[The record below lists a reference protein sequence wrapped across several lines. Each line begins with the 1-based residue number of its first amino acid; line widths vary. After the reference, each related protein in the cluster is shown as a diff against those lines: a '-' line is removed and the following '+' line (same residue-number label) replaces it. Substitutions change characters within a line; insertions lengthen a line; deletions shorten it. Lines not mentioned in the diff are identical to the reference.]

1 VAATAAGA
9 PAAAAVAGAGR
20 RASLIQVTTLPEE
33 DGGGPVRRTRLPNGL
48 SVVTE
53 AMPELRSVA
62 VGFWAGT
69 GSRDEPDPLAGA
81 SHFLEHL
88 LFKGTAERSAQEI
101 AEAVEAVGGEM
112 NAFTTKE
119 YTAYYVRLLDESTDL
134 ALDILSDV
142 VWAPAFRPD
151 EVDCERQVI
160 LEEIRMH
167 EDTPDELVHSV
178 FAEALFPA
186 QPVGRE
192 VLGDR
197 DAIVAM
203 SRDEIAG
210 FHHHHYRAG
219 NLVVAAAGNVDHDR
233 IVEGIAARFTGG
245 VGDREPR
252 PAAEIRPAGA
262 VRVVH
267 RPTEQAHLVLG
278 MPALSRSD
286 PDRWALSVLNH
297 VVGGGMSSRLFQEVR
312 EKRGLA
318 YSVYSYRSAL
328 EDTGTFAVYAGTA
341 PERAPEV
348 LSIIDAELDRLSAD
362 RCLAPAELE
371 RAKGHFKGQ
380 MALGLES
387 SSARMERIGR
397 SEVTSGEVQ
406 SVDDMVAAIDAVS
419 PEDIARVIGR
429 VLAAGPRVLAAV
441 GPVDAD
447 VLADRL
453 SVGSASYE

>member
-1 VAATAAGA
+1 VGVATAAGG
-9 PAAAAVAGAGR
+9 PGAGAGAAAGR
-20 RASLIQVTTLPEE
+20 PARAGRVTLQE
-33 DGGGPVRRTRLPNGL
+33 GGGRVRRTRLPNGL
-48 SVVTE
+48 RVVTE

-69 GSRDEPDPLAGA
+69 GSRDEADPLAGA

-88 LFKGTAERSAQEI
+88 LFKGTADRSAQQI
-101 AEAVEAVGGEM
+101 AEEVEAVGGEM
-112 NAFTTKE
+112 NAFTTRE
-119 YTAYYVRLLDESTDL
+119 HTAYYIRLLDESVDL

-167 EDTPDELVHSV
+167 GDTPDELVHSL
-178 FAEALFPA
+178 FSEALFPG

-203 SRDEIAG
+203 TRDEIAQ
-210 FHHHHYRAG
+210 FHGHHYRAG
-219 NLVVAAAGNVDHDR
+219 NLVVAAAGNLDHDR
-233 IVEGIAARFTGG
+233 MVDAIAARFTGG
-245 VGDREPR
+245 LGDREPR
-252 PAAEIRPAGA
+252 PEAEILPAGA
-262 VRVVH
+262 VRVLH

-278 MPALSRSD
+278 MPALCRSD

-328 EDTGTFAVYAGTA
+328 QDTGTFAVYAGTA

-348 LSIIDAELDRLSAD
+348 LSIIDAELDRLCTE
-362 RCLAPAELE
+362 RCLGADELE

-380 MALGLES
+380 MVLGLES
-387 SSARMERIGR
+387 SAARMERIGR
-397 SEVTSGEVQ
+397 SEITTGEIQ
-406 SVDDMVAAIDAVS
+406 SVDEMVAAIDAVT
-419 PEDIARVIGR
+419 PEDVARVIDR

-441 GPVDAD
+441 GPVDAGD
-447 VLADRL
+447 LAATM
-453 SVGSASYE
+453 SVTSGVDG

>member
-1 VAATAAGA
+1 
-9 PAAAAVAGAGR
+9 
-20 RASLIQVTTLPEE
+20 L
-33 DGGGPVRRTRLPNGL
+33 TRLPNGL
-48 SVVTE
+48 RVVTE

-69 GSRDEPDPLAGA
+69 GSRDEADPLAGA

-88 LFKGTAERSAQEI
+88 LFKGTDGRSAQEI

-119 YTAYYVRLLDESTDL
+119 YTAYYVRILDESLDL

-160 LEEIRMH
+160 LDEIRMH
-167 EDTPDELVHSV
+167 EDTPDELVHSL
-178 FAEALFPA
+178 FAEALFPG
-186 QPVGRE
+186 QRVGRE
-192 VLGDR
+192 VLGDPG
-197 DAIVAM
+197 AISAM
-203 SRDEIAG
+203 TRGEIAA
-210 FHHHHYRAG
+210 FHAEHYKTQ

-233 IVEGIAARFTGG
+233 LVDAVAARCTGVEGHRP
-245 VGDREPR
+245 PR
-252 PAAEIRPAGA
+252 PEAEIRPAAA

-297 VVGGGMSSRLFQEVR
+297 VVGGGMSSRLFQEIR

-348 LSIIDAELDRLSAD
+348 LSIIDAELDRLCAD

-397 SEVTSGEVQ
+397 SEVTAGEIQ
-406 SVDDMVAAIDAVS
+406 SVDDMVAAIDAVT
-419 PEDIARVIGR
+419 PDDVARVIDR

-441 GPVDAD
+441 GPVDEGA
-447 VLADRL
+447 LAL
-453 SVGSASYE
+453 SVCASGSGAASAV

>member
-1 VAATAAGA
+1 
-9 PAAAAVAGAGR
+9 VAGGSEDEGGR
-20 RASLIQVTTLPEE
+20 VQ
-33 DGGGPVRRTRLPNGL
+33 RTRLPNGL
-48 SVVTE
+48 RVVTE

-88 LFKGTAERSAQEI
+88 LFKGTEERSAQEI
-101 AEAVEAVGGEM
+101 AETVEAVGGDM

-119 YTAYYVRLLDESTDL
+119 YTAYYVRILDESLDL

-167 EDTPDELVHSV
+167 EDSPDELVHSL
-178 FAEALFPA
+178 FAEALFPG
-186 QPVGRE
+186 QTVGRE
-192 VLGDR
+192 VLGQR

-203 SRDEIAG
+203 TRDEIAG
-210 FHHHHYRAG
+210 FHADHYKTE
-219 NLVVAAAGNVDHDR
+219 NVVVAAVGNVDHEEM
-233 IVEGIAARFTGG
+233 VEAVAARCAVANGQ
-245 VGDREPR
+245 RPPR
-252 PAAEIRPAGA
+252 PEAEIRPAGA
-262 VRVVH
+262 VRVLH

-278 MPALSRSD
+278 MAGLSRSD

-318 YSVYSYRSAL
+318 YSVYSYRSSL

-348 LSIIDAELDRLSAD
+348 LTIIAAELDRLCAD

-380 MALGLES
+380 MVLGLES
-387 SSARMERIGR
+387 GSARMERIGR
-397 SEVTSGEVQ
+397 SEVTTGEIQ
-406 SVDDMVAAIDAVS
+406 TVDDMVAAIDAVT
-419 PEDIARVIGR
+419 PDDVARVIDR
-429 VLAAGPRVLAAV
+429 VLAAGPRVLAAI
-441 GPVDAD
+441 GPVDGD
-447 VLADRL
+447 DLAACL
-453 SVGSASYE
+453 SVGSANYG

>member
-1 VAATAAGA
+1 M
-9 PAAAAVAGAGR
+9 
-20 RASLIQVTTLPEE
+20 TTIPEE

-48 SVVTE
+48 RVVTE

-62 VGFWAGT
+62 IGFWAGT
-69 GSRDEPDPLAGA
+69 GSRDEPDNLAGA

-88 LFKGTAERSAQEI
+88 LFKGTADRSAQEI
-101 AEAVEAVGGEM
+101 AEVVETVGGEM

-160 LEEIRMH
+160 LDEIRMH
-167 EDTPDELVHSV
+167 EDTPDDLVHSL
-178 FAEALFPA
+178 FSEALFPA

-197 DAIVAM
+197 DAIITM
-203 SRDEIAG
+203 SRDDIAG

-245 VGDREPR
+245 LGDREPR

-262 VRVVH
+262 VRVLH
-267 RPTEQAHLVLG
+267 RPTEQAHMVLG
-278 MPALSRSD
+278 MPSLSRSD

-328 EDTGTFAVYAGTA
+328 EDTGTFAVYAGTS
-341 PERAPEV
+341 PEKAPEV
-348 LSIIDAELDRLSAD
+348 LSIIDAELDRLCAE

-397 SEVTSGEVQ
+397 SELTSGEIQ
-406 SVDDMVAAIDAVS
+406 SVDDMVAAIDAVT
-419 PEDIARVIGR
+419 PEDVARVIDR

-441 GPVDAD
+441 GPMDAD
-447 VLADRL
+447 VLAERL

>member
-1 VAATAAGA
+1 VTAT
-9 PAAAAVAGAGR
+9 
-20 RASLIQVTTLPEE
+20 SQV
-33 DGGGPVRRTRLPNGL
+33 DGGRVQRTRLPNGL
-48 SVVTE
+48 RVVTE

-88 LFKGTAERSAQEI
+88 LFKGTQTRSAQEI
-101 AEAVEAVGGEM
+101 AEQVEAVGGEM

-119 YTAYYVRLLDESTDL
+119 YTAYYVRILDESLDL

-142 VWAPAFRPD
+142 VWTPAFRPD

-160 LEEIRMH
+160 LDEIRMH
-167 EDTPDELVHSV
+167 EDTPDDLVHSL
-178 FAEALFPA
+178 FTESLFPG
-186 QPVGRE
+186 QTVGRE
-192 VLGDR
+192 VLGQR

-203 SRDEIAG
+203 TPDDIAG
-210 FHHHHYRAG
+210 FHHRHYRAG
-219 NLVVAAAGNVDHDR
+219 NIVVAAAGNVDHGR
-233 IVEGIAARFTGG
+233 VVEGVAARFAGG
-245 VGDREPR
+245 LGDREPR
-252 PAAEIRPAGA
+252 AEAEIRPAGA
-262 VRVVH
+262 VRVLR

-278 MPALSRSD
+278 MPGLSRSD

-297 VVGGGMSSRLFQEVR
+297 VLGGGMSSRLFQEVR

-328 EDTGTFAVYAGTA
+328 EDTGTFAIYAGTA

-348 LSIIDAELDRLSAD
+348 LSLIDAELDRLSLE
-362 RCLAPAELE
+362 RCLGEAELG

-380 MALGLES
+380 MAIGLES
-387 SSARMERIGR
+387 SSARMERLGR
-397 SEVTSGEVQ
+397 SEITTGDVQ
-406 SVDDMVAAIDAVS
+406 SVDAMVDAIDAVT
-419 PEDIARVIGR
+419 PEDVARVIDR

-447 VLADRL
+447 ELAGRL
-453 SVGSASYE
+453 SVGSARYE

>member
-1 VAATAAGA
+1 M
-9 PAAAAVAGAGR
+9 
-20 RASLIQVTTLPEE
+20 TTTEQNG
-33 DGGGPVRRTRLPNGL
+33 DGPVRLTRLPNGL
-48 SVVTE
+48 RVVTE
-53 AMPELRSVA
+53 TMPELRSVA
-62 VGFWAGT
+62 IGFWAGT
-69 GSRDEPDPLAGA
+69 GSRDEPEQLAGA

-119 YTAYYVRLLDESTDL
+119 YTAYYIRILDESTDL

-160 LEEIRMH
+160 LEELRMH
-167 EDTPDELVHSV
+167 EDTPDELVHSL
-178 FAEALFPA
+178 FSETLFPA

-192 VLGDR
+192 VLGDP
-197 DAIVAM
+197 DAIRAM
-203 SRDEIAG
+203 TPDEIAA

-219 NLVVAAAGNVDHDR
+219 NIVVASAGNVDHDR
-233 IVEGIAARFTGG
+233 IVEGIAARFTGAT
-245 VGDREPR
+245 GDREPR
-252 PAAEIRPAGA
+252 PAAEIRPVGA
-262 VRVVH
+262 LKVLH

-348 LSIIDAELDRLSAD
+348 LSIIDAELDRLCAE
-362 RCLAPAELE
+362 RRLAPGELE

-380 MALGLES
+380 LALGLES
-387 SSARMERIGR
+387 SAARMERIGR
-397 SEVTSGEVQ
+397 SEVTSGEIQ
-406 SVDDMVAAIDAVS
+406 SIDDMVAAVDAVTA
-419 PEDIARVIGR
+419 EDIARVIDR
-429 VLAAGPRVLAAV
+429 VLVMGPRVLAAV

-447 VLADRL
+447 DLAARL
-453 SVGSASYE
+453 SVGSPSHG

>member
-1 VAATAAGA
+1 MAATAAGV
-9 PAAAAVAGAGR
+9 PAAAAVEGGAD
-20 RASLIQVTTLPEE
+20 RAAPTFSVTTTAEQ
-33 DGGGPVRRTRLPNGL
+33 DGGPVRLTRLPNGL
-48 SVVTE
+48 RVVTE

-62 VGFWAGT
+62 IGFWAGT

-88 LFKGTAERSAQEI
+88 LFKGTADRSAQEI

-142 VWAPAFRPD
+142 VWAPAFRHD

-160 LEEIRMH
+160 LDELRMH
-167 EDTPDELVHSV
+167 EDTPDELVHSL
-178 FAEALFPA
+178 FSEALFPA

-203 SRDEIAG
+203 TRDEIAG
-210 FHHHHYRAG
+210 FHHHHYRTG

-233 IVEGIAARFTGG
+233 IVDGIAARFTGEI
-245 VGDREPR
+245 GDREPR

-262 VRVVH
+262 VKVLH

-328 EDTGTFAVYAGTA
+328 EDTGSFAVYAGTS

-348 LSIIDAELDRLSAD
+348 LSIIDAELDRLCAD
-362 RCLAPAELE
+362 RCLAPGELE

-397 SEVTSGEVQ
+397 SEVSSGEVQ
-406 SVDDMVAAIDAVS
+406 SVDDMVAAIDAVT
-419 PEDIARVIGR
+419 PDDVARVIGR

-447 VLADRL
+447 VLSDRL

>member
-1 VAATAAGA
+1 MAATAAGA
-9 PAAAAVAGAGR
+9 PGAAAGAGAGSPISGPR
-20 RASLIQVTTLPEE
+20 VTANGN
-33 DGGGPVRRTRLPNGL
+33 GGGPVRRTRLDNGL
-48 SVVTE
+48 RVVTE

-62 VGFWAGT
+62 VGFWAAT
-69 GSRDEPDPLAGA
+69 GSRDEPEPLAGA

-101 AEAVEAVGGEM
+101 AEVVEAVGGEM

-119 YTAYYVRLLDESTDL
+119 YTAYYVRLLDEDVDL

-142 VWAPAFRPD
+142 LWAPAFRPD

-167 EDTPDELVHSV
+167 GDTPDELVHSL
-178 FAEALFPA
+178 FSEALFPRQA
-186 QPVGRE
+186 VGRE
-192 VLGDR
+192 VLGDP

-203 SRDEIAG
+203 DRDEIAG
-210 FHHHHYRAG
+210 FHDHHYRAG
-219 NLVVAAAGNVDHDR
+219 SVVVAAAGNLDHDR
-233 IVEGIAARFTGG
+233 LVEGIAARFTGG
-245 VGDREPR
+245 LGDRPAR
-252 PAAEIRPAGA
+252 PEAEIVPAGA
-262 VRVVH
+262 VRVLH

-297 VVGGGMSSRLFQEVR
+297 VVGGGMSSRLFQEIR

-341 PERAPEV
+341 PERAAEV
-348 LSIIDAELDRLSAD
+348 LSIIDAELDRLCAD
-362 RCLAPAELE
+362 RCLAGDELE

-387 SSARMERIGR
+387 SAARMERIGR
-397 SEVTSGEVQ
+397 SEVTSGEIQ
-406 SVDDMVAAIDAVS
+406 SVDDMVAAIDAVT
-419 PEDIARVIGR
+419 PDDVARVIDR

-447 VLADRL
+447 DLAGRL
-453 SVGSASYE
+453 SVGSPSHG

>member
-1 VAATAAGA
+1 MTTI
-9 PAAAAVAGAGR
+9 PA
-20 RASLIQVTTLPEE
+20 EE
-33 DGGGPVRRTRLPNGL
+33 DGSGPVRLTRLPNGL
-48 SVVTE
+48 RIVTE

-62 VGFWAGT
+62 IGFWAGT
-69 GSRDEPDPLAGA
+69 GSRDEPEALAGA

-119 YTAYYVRLLDESTDL
+119 YTAYYVRILDESTDL

-167 EDTPDELVHSV
+167 EDTPDELVHSI
-178 FAEALFPA
+178 FSEALYPA

-245 VGDREPR
+245 LGDREPR
-252 PAAEIRPAGA
+252 PTAEIRPAGA
-262 VRVVH
+262 VRVRH

-278 MPALSRSD
+278 MPGLSRSD

-328 EDTGTFAVYAGTA
+328 QDSGTFAVYAGTS

-348 LSIIDAELDRLSAD
+348 LSIIDAELDRLCAD

-387 SSARMERIGR
+387 SAARMERIGR
-397 SEVTSGEVQ
+397 SELTTGSVQ
-406 SVDDMVAAIDAVS
+406 SIDEMVDAIDAVT
-419 PEDIARVIGR
+419 PDDIARAIDR

-447 VLADRL
+447 VLAERL

>member
-1 VAATAAGA
+1 
-9 PAAAAVAGAGR
+9 
-20 RASLIQVTTLPEE
+20 VTKTPEE
-33 DGGGPVRRTRLPNGL
+33 NGGGPVRLTRLPNGL
-48 SVVTE
+48 RVVTE

-69 GSRDEPDPLAGA
+69 GSRDEPEALAGA

-88 LFKGTAERSAQEI
+88 LFKGTADRSAQEI

-160 LEEIRMH
+160 LEELRMH
-167 EDTPDELVHSV
+167 EDTPDELVHSL
-178 FAEALFPA
+178 FSEALFPA
-186 QPVGRE
+186 QAVGRE

-197 DAIVAM
+197 DAIVTM
-203 SRDEIAG
+203 TRDEIAG

-233 IVEGIAARFTGG
+233 IVDGVAARFTGG
-245 VGDREPR
+245 TGDREPR

-262 VRVVH
+262 VKVLP

-348 LSIIDAELDRLSAD
+348 LSIIDAELDRLCAD
-362 RCLAPAELE
+362 RCLARGELE

-397 SEVTSGEVQ
+397 SVVTSGEIQ
-406 SVDDMVAAIDAVS
+406 SVDDMVASIDAVT
-419 PEDIARVIGR
+419 PDDVARVIDR
-429 VLAAGPRVLAAV
+429 VMAAGPRVLAAV

-453 SVGSASYE
+453 SVGSATYE